1 MYIVWTY
8 FAYVVISLAV
18 TIWVARTLH
27 KNGRIFLI
35 DAFHSNIELAD
46 SVNHLLLVGFY
57 LVNIGYVTLAL
68 RTSVNLANLRES
80 IVERQDRYGA
90 LGFGRHAFFQ
100 SLYLLQDEKARA
112 RACRATVVSSRH
124 VRRPGSS
131 GIICGDCS
139 YSTTRIAGSAGSLWL
154 GSGPSRS

>member
-35 DAFHSNIELAD
+35 DAFHSNSELAD

-80 IVERQDRYGA
+80 IELLSDKIGMVLLVLGVMHFSNLYIFSRMRKRAQGPVEQPLFPPDTFVA
-90 LGFGRHAFFQ
+90 PAPQ
-100 SLYLLQDEKARA
+100 A
-112 RACRATVVSSRH
+112 
-124 VRRPGSS
+124 
-131 GIICGDCS
+131 
-139 YSTTRIAGSAGSLWL
+139 
-154 GSGPSRS
+154 